1 MTLPQVLISG
11 YPSFDRILRVDR
23 APQVGETGIILD
35 PPGIPLP
42 TPGGCAGNIAVC
54 LARLGV
60 PAAPSLILGDD
71 EAGLHM
77 AALLQAEKVSPE
89 CLTFKAGGKT
99 AATFLFINP
108 QGGHQTFYFPGCADE
123 DTEIRLP
130 PELVQAARF
139 AVITVASRQHTERFL
154 RGLENSPAR
163 LVWSL
168 RNDPHAFPP
177 ALVQQLLQCCRIL
190 VMNRF
195 EQQALMGWIA
205 ADRMQVLFE
214 RGVEALIVTLGEE
227 GSLIYE
233 PGGVTKIP
241 AVAPQTLI
249 DPTGAGDA
257 YLGGLLSGLCRG
269 YPLEISARIGAV
281 TASFV
286 LEAWGCQTSLPKWD
300 QMLNRYYQTFHE
312 YLPEKDIFS

>member
-1 MTLPQVLISG
+1 MTSPQVLISG
-11 YPSFDRILRVDR
+11 YPSFDLILRVNR

-35 PPGIPLP
+35 PPGIPSP

-54 LARLGV
+54 LARLGI

-71 EAGLHM
+71 EAGLRM
-77 AALLQAEKVSPE
+77 AALLQAEKVLPD
-89 CLTFKAGGKT
+89 CLTFKPGGKT
-99 AATFLFINP
+99 AVTFLFINP
-108 QGGHQTFYFPGCADE
+108 QGSHQTFYFPGCADE
-123 DTEIRLP
+123 DVEIRLP
-130 PELVQAARF
+130 PNLVQAARF

-154 RGLENSPAR
+154 RGLEHSPAK

-177 ALVQQLLQCCRIL
+177 GLVERLLQRCRIL

-195 EQQALMGWIA
+195 EQQALMGWIGV
-205 ADRMQVLFE
+205 DRLQILFE
-214 RGVEALIVTLGEE
+214 RGLEALIVTLGEE

-241 AVAPQTLI
+241 AVAPQVLV

-257 YLGGLLSGLCRG
+257 FLGGLLSGLCYG
-269 YPLEISARIGAV
+269 YSLEISARIGAV

-286 LEAWGCQTSLPKWD
+286 LEAWGCQTSLPKWE
-300 QMLNRYYQTFHE
+300 QMVRRYYQTFHE
-312 YLPEKDIFS
+312 YLPQKDSLP

>member
-1 MTLPQVLISG
+1 MTLPEVLISG

-23 APQVGETGIILD
+23 AAREGETAIILN
-35 PPGIPLP
+35 PPGIPQP

-54 LARLGV
+54 LARLGIQ
-60 PAAPSLILGDD
+60 AAPSLILGDD
-71 EAGLHM
+71 EDGLRM
-77 AALLQAEKVSPE
+77 AALLQAEKVSPA
-89 CLTFKAGGKT
+89 CLTFKPGGKT

-123 DTEIRLP
+123 DVDIVLP
-130 PELVQAARF
+130 EELVKTAKY
-139 AVITVASRQHTERFL
+139 AVITVAGPQHTRRFL
-154 RGLENSPAR
+154 ESLHHSPAI

-177 ALVQQLLQCCRIL
+177 HLVDALLSRCRIL

-195 EQQALMGWIA
+195 EQQALLNWIGE
-205 ADRMQVLFE
+205 DNLNPLFR
-214 RGVEALIVTLGEE
+214 RGVEAVIVTQGEQ
-227 GSLIYE
+227 GSLIFQA
-233 PGGVTKIP
+233 GGFVKIP
-241 AVAPQTLI
+241 AVTPQRMV

-269 YPLEISARIGAV
+269 LPLEISARIGAV

-286 LEAWGCQTSLPKWD
+286 LEAWGCQTSLPDWNK
-300 QMLNRYYQTFHE
+300 MIERYRQTFGE
-312 YLPEKDIFS
+312 YPQKEELPL